1 MGFLAALLP
10 GAREARNHLLVGA
23 AWLALILLLAGS
35 PEADAGTSLD
45 KALDSFGATGTLLIA
60 AAAATVIGAL
70 VDELCEL
77 LIEGPVRS
85 YLGYS

>member
-1 MGFLAALLP
+1 M
-10 GAREARNHLLVGA
+10 
-23 AWLALILLLAGS
+23 LLAGS

-45 KALDSFGATGTLLIA
+45 EALDSFGATGTLLIA

-77 LIEGPVRS
+77 LIERARERVSDRTRRDRRPS
-85 YLGYS
+85 Q